1 MAKIKEI
8 NSASV
13 EISNALHS
21 LWVEKYRPK
30 SVESLICSA
39 EIKKFISDCI
49 EKYDIPN
56 MLLYGRA
63 GTGKNSIV
71 NVIVNNMDC
80 NYLTINASE
89 ERGIDT
95 IRDKVQNFANTA
107 SFMNKK
113 KIIILNE
120 ADGLLPVAQDSLREL
135 METASDNC
143 RFILTCN
150 YINKIIAPIRSRCA
164 EFELIPD
171 YLDIAELLVNILDS
185 ENIKY
190 DDDYIAVIIKN
201 YAPDIRKIINETQ
214 KNSKCSDVLKAD
226 LINSS
231 NNEKYDKFF
240 DAIFSTKD
248 VKRISELTKKMV
260 FDEDI
265 YVAMKDYCIE
275 KYNSSDAVIV
285 IADHSYKNKIVFDRD
300 LVFLSCVFNIK
311 DILK

>member
-8 NSASV
+8 NSTSV

-113 KIIILNE
+113 KIII
-120 ADGLLPVAQDSLREL
+120 
-135 METASDNC
+135 
-143 RFILTCN
+143 
-150 YINKIIAPIRSRCA
+150 IN
-164 EFELIPD
+164 
-171 YLDIAELLVNILDS
+171 
-185 ENIKY
+185 
-190 DDDYIAVIIKN
+190 
-201 YAPDIRKIINETQ
+201 
-214 KNSKCSDVLKAD
+214 
-226 LINSS
+226 
-231 NNEKYDKFF
+231 
-240 DAIFSTKD
+240 
-248 VKRISELTKKMV
+248 
-260 FDEDI
+260 
-265 YVAMKDYCIE
+265 
-275 KYNSSDAVIV
+275 
-285 IADHSYKNKIVFDRD
+285 
-300 LVFLSCVFNIK
+300 
-311 DILK
+311 